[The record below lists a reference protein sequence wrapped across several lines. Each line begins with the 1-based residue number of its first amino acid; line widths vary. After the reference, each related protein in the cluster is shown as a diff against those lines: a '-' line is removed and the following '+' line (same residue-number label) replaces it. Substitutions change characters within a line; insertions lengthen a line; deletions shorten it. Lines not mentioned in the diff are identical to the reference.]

1 MVKALP
7 KSMTGYG
14 RGEAIGEGKKFVVEL
29 KTVNHRFGEIMLK
42 IPRGMLALEE
52 KTKRFLQN
60 GFARGRMDVFV
71 NVEDWG
77 ERNTSVKIDQDLARS
92 FYQALT
98 ALQKDL
104 GLQDS
109 ITLEQILTLP
119 NLISL
124 EAPEE
129 KTENFWPVL
138 QEALAQALQQ
148 LLEMRETEGQSLQQD
163 LLLRLTKVEELV
175 KIIENRSPEVV
186 VEYQKKLTQR
196 LEEWLNEVNLDQDRL
211 LNEVAFFA
219 DRCSITEE
227 LVRLYSHLEQGRLTL
242 QKSEPIGRKMDFL
255 LQEMNREI
263 NTIGSKASDLNIA
276 SIVVEI
282 KSELEKIR
290 EQVQNLE

>member
-1 MVKALP
+1 MP

-14 RGEAIGEGKKFVVEL
+14 RGEAVGEGKKFVVEL

-52 KTKRFLQN
+52 KAKRFLQS

-71 NVEDWG
+71 NVEDLG
-77 ERNTSVKIDQDLARS
+77 EKNTSIKIDQELARS

-98 ALQKDL
+98 ALQNDL
-104 GLQDS
+104 GLADK
-109 ITLEQILTLP
+109 ITLDQLLTLP
-119 NLISL
+119 NLISV
-124 EAPEE
+124 ETPEE
-129 KTENFWPVL
+129 EAEIFWPFL
-138 QEALAQALQQ
+138 QEALQQALQQ
-148 LLEMRETEGQSLQQD
+148 LLEMREIEGRSLQQD
-163 LLLRLTKVEELV
+163 LLLRLAKVNELV
-175 KIIENRSPEVV
+175 KIIEKRSPEVV
-186 VEYQKKLTQR
+186 IEYQKKLVQR
-196 LEEWLNEVNLDQDRL
+196 LEEWLQDVSLDQDRL

-227 LVRLYSHLEQGRLTL
+227 LVRLYSHLEQARLTL

-276 SIVVEI
+276 STVVEI